1 MNLGLPKNNVA
12 ITDKPASL
20 DWYKFFIRLVAGV
33 ETQNVSVTADA
44 TIANIGTV
52 YVNAAAAPVTITPKA
67 FPLTIQKT
75 DATANA
81 ITVGGI
87 TVNGNPAYSF
97 NTQYQAITIDTVGG
111 LYYAR

>member
-1 MNLGLPKNNVA
+1 MNLGLPKHNVP
-12 ITDKPASL
+12 ISDRVMSL
-20 DWYKFFIRLVAGV
+20 DWYKFFVRMVAAV
-33 ETQNVSVTADA
+33 QTQNIAVTAD
-44 TIANIGTV
+44 TTVTQIGTV
-52 YVNAAAAPVTITPKA
+52 YVSATAGAVTITPQA

-81 ITVGGI
+81 ITIGGI

-97 NTQYQAITIDTVGG
+97 NTQYQAITIDTVDG

>member
-1 MNLGLPKNNVA
+1 VNLGLPKHNIS
-12 ITDKPASL
+12 ITDRVMSL
-20 DWYKFFIRLVAGV
+20 DWYKFLTRLVAAV
-33 ETQNVSVTADA
+33 ETQNVSVTSSQ
-44 TIANIGTV
+44 TIAKIGTV
-52 YVNAAAAPVTITPKA
+52 YVDASGGAVTITPQA

-81 ITVGGI
+81 ITIGGI

-97 NTQYQAITIDTVGG
+97 NTQYQAITIDTVDG

>member
-1 MNLGLPKNNVA
+1 VNLGLPKHNVT
-12 ITDKPASL
+12 ISDRLMSL
-20 DWYKFFIRLVAGV
+20 DWYKFFVRMVAAI
-33 ETQNVSVTADA
+33 ETQNVVVTSGA
-44 TIANIGTV
+44 TITKIGTV
-52 YVNAAAAPVTITPKA
+52 YADASAGAITITPQA

-97 NTQYQAITIDTVGG
+97 NTQYQAITIDTVNG

>member
-1 MNLGLPKNNVA
+1 MNLGLPKHNVP
-12 ITDKPASL
+12 ISDRVMSL
-20 DWYKFFIRLVAGV
+20 DWYKFFVRLVAGV

-52 YVNAAAAPVTITPKA
+52 YADASGGAITVTPKA

>member
-33 ETQNVSVTADA
+33 ETQNVSITADA
-44 TIANIGTV
+44 TIAKIGTV
-52 YVNAAAAPVTITPKA
+52 YADASGGAITVTPKA

-97 NTQYQAITIDTVGG
+97 NTQYQAITIDTVDG
-111 LYYAR
+111 LFYAR